1 MHVLLRPLLR
11 PLLAAAVLAAPLAT
25 LAADIK
31 VLTAGAYRQ
40 VLLAAQPGFE
50 QRTGHRLVIDN
61 DTAGG
66 LQRRVAGGE
75 AFDVVVSTPASLQP
89 VAAQLAGAP
98 RPLARVGIGIAV
110 KAGAP
115 RPDIGSV
122 EAFRALLLRA
132 RAVAMV
138 DPAAG
143 GTSGVYLFRLYDRMG
158 IAEQVR
164 AKAVLV
170 PGGHSAEKVADGTAE
185 IAIQQMSELLPVAG
199 VTVVGPL
206 PAEVQNDTVYAGAV
220 SAKAAQPEAARQ
232 LLDALQAPEME
243 ALLKAKG
250 MEPAR

>member
-1 MHVLLRPLLR
+1 MPALLRPF
-11 PLLAAAVLAAPLAT
+11 LAALVVATPLAA

-31 VLTAGAYRQ
+31 VLSAGAFKQ
-40 VLLAAQPGFE
+40 VLLAAQPAFE
-50 QRTGHRLVIDN
+50 QRSGHRLVIDN

-66 LQRRVAGGE
+66 LQRRVGGGE

-89 VAAQLAGAP
+89 VAAQLADAP
-98 RPLARVGIGIAV
+98 HPLARVGIGIAV

-115 RPDIGSV
+115 QPDIGSM

-132 RAVAMV
+132 SAVAMV

-158 IAEQVR
+158 IAEQVK

-170 PGGHSAEKVADGTAE
+170 PGGHSAEKVAHGQAE

-206 PAEVQNDTVYAGAV
+206 PAEVQNYTVYAGAV

-232 LLDALQAPEME
+232 LLEALRAPGIE

-250 MEPAR
+250 MEAAR